1 MAHSTSFLTFSFI
14 QTSEYLSCLEKNL
27 EVKTGFYECFVSF
40 FAEVASN
47 MYPISIPKSI
57 CHFLLR
63 NFLFSMLQNCAT
75 KLLHIWTVGFS
86 NFWSQKR
93 LPVVLHF
100 WSRLQH
106 DLLQWH
112 VGNWPE
118 LLIQL
123 QLQLPIQWVQLW
135 FLCDFQKAYC
145 RWIVDTNFL
154 LFLLLWYVFLHQFP
168 NWSKRLRLLD
178 F

>member
-1 MAHSTSFLTFSFI
+1 MNTTIIFCWNSI
-14 QTSEYLSCLEKNL
+14 KY
-27 EVKTGFYECFVSF
+27 VSNF
-40 FAEVASN
+40 N
-47 MYPISIPKSI
+47 
-57 CHFLLR
+57 LLR
-63 NFLFSMLQNCAT
+63 VFAIFSYVISYSPMLQNCAT
-75 KLLHIWTVGFS
+75 KLLHMIVFRHLSGFS

-118 LLIQL
+118 LLIQV
-123 QLQLPIQWVQLW
+123 QLQLPIQWVQPW

-154 LFLLLWYVFLHQFP
+154 LFLLLRYVFLHQFL
-168 NWSKRLRLLD
+168 NLSKRLRLLD